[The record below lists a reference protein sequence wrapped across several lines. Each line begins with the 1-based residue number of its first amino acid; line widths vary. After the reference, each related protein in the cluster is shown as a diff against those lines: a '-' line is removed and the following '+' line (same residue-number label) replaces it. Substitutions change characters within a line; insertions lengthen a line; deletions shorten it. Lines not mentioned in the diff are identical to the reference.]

1 MLKKVILCPNP
12 YRDHELT
19 VAKEAKRI
27 LDSVHCP
34 NVVCVPFRNEEKPE
48 GYGLDIRPLQQ
59 ELRGADM
66 IIAFGGDGVRR
77 RRRGDGNSRRGL
89 RLALEPDGAALA
101 SVMLQIALFLQIQDM
116 EMRGGRGLE
125 IQLCA
130 DLAHRGRIA
139 PLGHELGD
147 VIVDLLLHF
156 GQFFHGPLPPYR
168 ILSCIIAQQLQE
180 CNDRLSVFWYFFSP
194 APH

>member
-1 MLKKVILCPNP
+1 M
-12 YRDHELT
+12 D
-19 VAKEAKRI
+19 
-27 LDSVHCP
+27 
-34 NVVCVPFRNEEKPE
+34 
-48 GYGLDIRPLQQ
+48 
-59 ELRGADM
+59 GA
-66 IIAFGGDGVRR
+66 AGGDIADDGDAVLARVPLLHEVNGVRR
-77 RRRGDGNSRRGL
+77 CRRGGGHGRRGL
-89 RLALEPDGAALA
+89 RLALEPDGASLA
-101 SVMLQIALFLQIQDM
+101 GIMLQIALFLQIQDM

-168 ILSCIIAQQLQE
+168 ILFCIIAQQLQE
-180 CNDRLSVFWYFFSP
+180 CNDRLSVF
-194 APH
+194 